1 MRRPSIYTDR
11 REPLDVKMT
20 PMIDVVFLL
29 LIFFVWTASFQII
42 EQILP
47 SSVSEVSGSGLDS
60 TTEPPPPEA
69 DFHDVVVRVLWD
81 DGRVSWRVGDESL
94 NELAAVKSKLGLIF
108 EVNADAPVIIDPD
121 VATPL
126 GHVIDVYDL
135 SRQVG
140 FDEVQFAASEDA

>member
-42 EQILP
+42 EHVLP
-47 SSVSEVSGSGLDS
+47 SSVSEVSGTGSVPPD
-60 TTEPPPPEA
+60 EPPPPEA
-69 DFHDVVVRVLWD
+69 DFHDIVVRILWA
-81 DGRVSWRVGDESL
+81 DGRVSWRVGEQAYSEL
-94 NELAAVKSKLGLIF
+94 NGVEQRLALIF
-108 EVNADAPVIIDPD
+108 RANDEAPVIIDPD
-121 VATPL
+121 DETPF
-126 GHVIDVYDL
+126 GNVIEVYDL

-140 FDEVQFAASEDA
+140 FREVKLAASDQA